1 MFWEISPNL
10 PYLFFQFFLPQ
21 LIARSFAECPNSFFL
36 WYQSIIIRLLNYW
49 HEKLRYR
56 HRQRNN
62 VPQLAE
68 QRMVRDKNRG
78 RYNIDFDFNSIL
90 LRSRTQLICRRS
102 NHPPSSRVCWDSM
115 RVQQLLSVIGM
126 EVARIRTPGLPT
138 RFSTLFSCNREEGG
152 VYSVFRTRD
161 GSYSFDRLLWTCTLF
176 KLCFLLLVLLL
187 LCCKYFDTFPRPGMY
202 QNFVVMWI
210 IRYYTLK

>member
-1 MFWEISPNL
+1 MVTWAAS
-10 PYLFFQFFLPQ
+10 
-21 LIARSFAECPNSFFL
+21 
-36 WYQSIIIRLLNYW
+36 
-49 HEKLRYR
+49 K
-56 HRQRNN
+56 QRFSD
-62 VPQLAE
+62 L
-68 QRMVRDKNRG
+68 G
-78 RYNIDFDFNSIL
+78 HSL
-90 LRSRTQLICRRS
+90 CRRS
-102 NHPPSSRVCWDSM
+102 NHPPFSRVCWDSM
-115 RVQQLLSVIGM
+115 RVQQLLSFIGM

-210 IRYYTLK
+210 ITIFYVEINLFHSFPTALKPLYPTWN